1 MTIQSDVALYFARRI
16 RAARAQVQADAEGYV
31 AVAIAVEQL
40 GAALGAG
47 GGMAA
52 AKEKIVKCLF
62 PKGTDWTEGQK
73 GSPSLDAAYER
84 VRRARNIAVHEGAM
98 SRAVAPH
105 AIRLAIG
112 LEVALMKAA
121 NTRATQD
128 WMVPNPTVA
137 HPWMTVAQVRS
148 ALLADGFSALPI
160 WWKGRWHLVR
170 DIDVVAYLKHA
181 GNNQA
186 RSRALLQ
193 DVVGTGA
200 VPELRLQADPLLIR
214 PEKDVETLDAA
225 DWKSGE
231 PALVVSEEAPERLL
245 GVLTPHDL
253 LTR

>member
-1 MTIQSDVALYFARRI
+1 MIIESDVALYFARQI

-40 GAALGAG
+40 GAALGTG
-47 GGMAA
+47 RGMAA
-52 AKEKIVKCLF
+52 SKEKIVKCLF
-62 PKGTDWTEGQK
+62 PKGTDWREGQK
-73 GSPSLDAAYER
+73 GAPSLDSAYER

-105 AIRLAIG
+105 AIRIAIG

-121 NTRATQD
+121 NTRAAQD

-137 HPWMTVAQVRS
+137 HPWMTVAQIRS
-148 ALLADGFSALPI
+148 ALLAGGFSALPI

-181 GNNQA
+181 ENGQA
-186 RSRALLQ
+186 RRLLQ

-200 VPELRLQADPLLIR
+200 VPELHLQAEPLLIR

-253 LTR
+253 LTK